1 MKRLSAIFSDSPG
14 KWGLKGELQLWEEFK
29 ARFAHQNTPQS
40 EEKFLEEL
48 YAAFEELT
56 GRPVQSETFISVS
69 RYKRDGMA
77 TNMVDPWNWRAVVIP
92 ALARRYREHGEMH

>member
-29 ARFAHQNTPQS
+29 ARFAHHSTPLS

-48 YAAFEELT
+48 YTAFEELT
-56 GRPVQSETFISVS
+56 GWPVLSDTFISVS
-69 RYKRDGMA
+69 RYRRDGIG

-92 ALARRYREHGEMH
+92 ALARRYREYADIR

>member
-14 KWGLKGELQLWEEFK
+14 TWGLKGELQLWEEFK
-29 ARFAHQNTPQS
+29 ARFAHHSTPLS

-48 YAAFEELT
+48 YTAFEELT
-56 GRPVQSETFISVS
+56 GRPVLSETFISVS
-69 RYKRDGMA
+69 RYRRDGIG

-92 ALARRYREHGEMH
+92 ALARRYREYADIR

>member
-1 MKRLSAIFSDSPG
+1 MKRLSAIFSDPPG
-14 KWGLKGELQLWEEFK
+14 KWGLKGEPQLWEEFK
-29 ARFAHQNTPQS
+29 ARFAHQSTPLS

-56 GRPVQSETFISVS
+56 GRPVLSDTFISVN
-69 RYKRDGMA
+69 RYRRDGIG

-92 ALARRYREHGEMH
+92 ALARRFREYADVY

>member
-1 MKRLSAIFSDSPG
+1 MKRLSAIFSDPPG

-29 ARFAHQNTPQS
+29 ARFAHQSTPLS
-40 EEKFLEEL
+40 EEKFLEEM

-56 GRPVQSETFISVS
+56 GRPVLSDTLISVS
-69 RYKRDGMA
+69 RYRRDGIG

-92 ALARRYREHGEMH
+92 ALARRFREAADIH